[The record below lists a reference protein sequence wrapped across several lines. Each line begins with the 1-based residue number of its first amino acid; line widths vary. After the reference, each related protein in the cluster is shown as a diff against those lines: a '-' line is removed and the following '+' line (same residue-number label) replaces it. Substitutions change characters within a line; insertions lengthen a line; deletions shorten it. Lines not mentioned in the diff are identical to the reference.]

1 MPVPLTALFATAIYQ
16 VRAADSDAA
25 AMDRALSLLA
35 RAAGGVPVRFE
46 LLGDRLMVNDM
57 PVAHDA
63 PGVAFVIEA
72 LESHDTA
79 RLALPANLEARHW
92 REIASLYASAPGLF
106 PTAQAI
112 LEQLAATVPGV
123 RIASLHRAA
132 AGDEPT
138 IARPNDVATESAPAL
153 IATPNDQRAELS
165 VRLDPLLLTAK
176 RALEAHDFAEV
187 ASVLLQ
193 LRELEEKSDDATR
206 AIIARER
213 RRTVPTD
220 QLDRMVRL
228 LPKADTPPIVL
239 RALYA
244 IGRDG
249 VDVMIEALNGAA
261 GRPERRAY
269 IEALS
274 GAPDAE
280 VPILTALSSHRPDL
294 VAAAAEV
301 SGRRR
306 MEPAIPQLGTL
317 LKHAE
322 EEVRTAAWHALD
334 RIGTP
339 AAYDALRPRGR

>member
-63 PGVAFVIEA
+63 PGVAFVIDA
-72 LESHDTA
+72 LETHDTA

-92 REIASLYASAPGLF
+92 REVASLYASAPGLF
-106 PTAQAI
+106 PSARAI
-112 LEQLAATVPGV
+112 LDQLAATVPGAQ
-123 RIASLHRAA
+123 ITGLDRATS
-132 AGDEPT
+132 G
-138 IARPNDVATESAPAL
+138 DVAAPKQNEFAADAPPAP
-153 IATPNDQRAELS
+153 IVTPNDQRAELS
-165 VRLDPLLLTAK
+165 VRLDPLLLAAK
-176 RALEAHDFAEV
+176 RAIESRDFAEV

-193 LRELEEKSDDATR
+193 LRELEEKSDEATR

-220 QLDRMVRL
+220 MLDRLVRL
-228 LPKADTPPIVL
+228 LPKHDTPPIVL

-249 VDVMIEALNGAA
+249 VDAMIEALNGAA
-261 GRPERRAY
+261 GRPERRTY
-269 IEALS
+269 MEALA
-274 GAPDAE
+274 GAPEAD

-301 SGRRR
+301 AGRRR
-306 MEPAIPQLGTL
+306 MEQAIPQLGTL